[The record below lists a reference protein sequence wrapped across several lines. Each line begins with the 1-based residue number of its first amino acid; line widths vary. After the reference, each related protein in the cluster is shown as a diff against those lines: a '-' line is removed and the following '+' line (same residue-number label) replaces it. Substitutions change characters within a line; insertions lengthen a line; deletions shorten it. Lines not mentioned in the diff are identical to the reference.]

1 MKLFKKLLLG
11 LLALIALLLVIAV
24 FLPSKYH
31 VARQIVIRA
40 RPDAIYPWVN
50 NIRKWPEWTA
60 WNKDRDP
67 TLTFS
72 YEGPP
77 EGTGAVS
84 KWDGKKTGNGMMTFT
99 ECSPASGVK
108 YDLSFEHGK
117 YKSVGGLSF
126 EPSGDATQVTWAD
139 DGDLGANPISRYFGL
154 AMDHMIGPDFEAGLR
169 NLKQK
174 VESK

>member
-11 LLALIALLLVIAV
+11 LLGLIALLLVIAV

-31 VARQIVIRA
+31 VTRQIVIRA
-40 RPDAIYPWVN
+40 KPDAIYPWVN
-50 NIRKWPEWTA
+50 NIRKWTEWTA

-77 EGTGAVS
+77 EGTGAAS

-99 ECSPASGVK
+99 ESSPASGVK
-108 YDLSFEHGK
+108 Y
-117 YKSVGGLSF
+117 
-126 EPSGDATQVTWAD
+126 
-139 DGDLGANPISRYFGL
+139 
-154 AMDHMIGPDFEAGLR
+154 
-169 NLKQK
+169 
-174 VESK
+174 